1 MPSEMLDDMEFEN
14 QLTKLGDNQT
24 ELIKFV
30 ARQQF
35 ESSQLLT
42 THDTRITTLE
52 TGSKKLSGI
61 TGGVSGTITAV
72 IISII
77 NYFTTNRG

>member
-1 MPSEMLDDMEFEN
+1 MPNGMLNDIEFEN

-52 TGSKKLSGI
+52 NGSKKLSGI
-61 TGGVSGTITAV
+61 TGGISGTVTAV
-72 IISII
+72 VIGIIS
-77 NYFTTNRG
+77 YFTNRS